1 MRRKILLMA
10 GFSLIL
16 LVMCQAG
23 YSDDSEPN
31 GIVGATSVSSHMLD
45 GIEAANLTY
54 VAAVDQ
60 IAVCGKTRGGKGPPH
75 GVEIRLISSKDMSLV
90 WQIKIQKQG
99 CIGLSNSSSGKTLVA
114 YCLNEKLMETIHV
127 YDLTPGGLSV
137 KQKEISKG
145 LVFANPHTHTDAKC
159 VIAFLE
165 DGGTVLQAVDV
176 LDDKMPRAV
185 DTEWEYLSLSPAVVS
200 HQGTRIA
207 IGRHWRGKAEFT
219 LGIWELSGEQLRV
232 VTLPDAGSVSA
243 VGFSPDGSAVVT
255 GTSVGKVHVWKVKN
269 DSPITEREFE
279 LPTSYAGRKISDV
292 RFSSDSRF
300 ITAKVGMHR
309 IVGWDTDT
317 AKIRFVIYH
326 KFLNGYTWLD
336 RPDAIATVGDETN
349 GHSELKVWK
358 LSSGDGEQTK

>member
-1 MRRKILLMA
+1 MRRSILWMA

-16 LVMCQAG
+16 LAMCQAG

-45 GIEAANLTY
+45 GIEAADLTY

-60 IAVCGKTRGGKGPPH
+60 IAVCGKTRGGKEPPH
-75 GVEIRLISSKDMSLV
+75 GVEIRLFSSKDMALV
-90 WQIKIQKQG
+90 SQTKIQRQDG
-99 CIGLSNSSSGKTLVA
+99 IGLSNSSSGKTLVA
-114 YCLNEKLMETIHV
+114 DCL
-127 YDLTPGGLSV
+127 
-137 KQKEISKG
+137 KG
-145 LVFANPHTHTDAKC
+145 LVCTFYVYDCTPSGLSLVRQKDLGNDLIFAIPHTHTDAKC

-185 DTEWEYLSLSPAVVS
+185 DTEWDYRALFPAVVS

-219 LGIWELSGEQLRV
+219 LGIWELSGKQLRV
-232 VTLPDAGSVSA
+232 ATLPDAGSVSA

-255 GTSVGKVHVWKVKN
+255 GTSVGKVHVWKVTN
-269 DSPITEREFE
+269 DSSITEREFK

-292 RFSSDSRF
+292 RFSSDSR
-300 ITAKVGMHR
+300 IVTASVGMHR
-309 IVGWDTDT
+309 IVGWETNT

-326 KFLNGYTWLD
+326 EFLNGYTWLD
-336 RPDAIATVGDETN
+336 RQDAIATVNGD
-349 GHSELKVWK
+349 SELKVWK
-358 LSSGDGEQTK
+358 LSSGDDVQIK